1 MVIDLLPLFVE
12 SSTEVAVTVMEEA
25 PSSSAT
31 VSRPFSE
38 SIVAEDFAPDILQT
52 TWSVIS

>member
-31 VSRPFSE
+31 VSTPFS
-38 SIVAEDFAPDILQT
+38 SITVFSDVLPETRHVTALV
-52 TWSVIS
+52 SV